1 MTKWIR
7 WSGLAG
13 FVAVV
18 ALLVVF
24 MLFALGPII
33 KISIETF
40 GSQAVGAKVDV
51 EDVSVSFSPLA
62 LTITGV
68 QVADKESPMENVV
81 SSDQALANLNV
92 LPLFLGK
99 AIVPDLSLQGVVLG
113 SSRTVSGALSE
124 KAKEETKV
132 EEKSAKQAST
142 QESSQTS
149 DADAAAEEQ
158 SKALPSADEI
168 LERETLLTVTEGE
181 AFKTSFDE
189 HKTSLDSALSNL
201 PNDNALKTYETK
213 LNGLLKG
220 KFKNLDDFKQRKK
233 ELDTLQAQ
241 FKKDKAAIKQAKSAI
256 KNAKSDLKTKFSAL
270 KKAPKQDLDNLK
282 GKYTLDGAGA
292 SNLAAL
298 LFGDDA
304 GPMAEKALGYY
315 EKVRPLLVD
324 EEASADKQAAQDKR
338 LEGRFVH
345 FETDRPLPELW
356 VQNLNFTMTL
366 PAIASA
372 ESLGVIAVTVTDI
385 THQPEVIGKPIKI
398 KAQGLNLKN
407 MKSLDLNG
415 VLDHRTSPGRDA
427 FDLKINGW
435 ELSEVKLGLA
445 GLKLA
450 SSETQVLAKAV
461 LVDGDLN
468 VNSETLFSK
477 AKFVTKDRTVFAKEM
492 LGALKNINRFTVNAN
507 AQGEMTDP
515 SVSIKSDLDKQLKS
529 AFDKRIGEKQA
540 QLEKDLKNKLNKKLL
555 SYAGDYEAELKQL
568 NLAEG
573 GLSSKTKA
581 LEKLGKSKISS
592 YEDQLKAEAKAKA
605 DAKKAKAKAQAD
617 AKKAKAKA
625 DADKKKKELER
636 KAKEKFKKL
645 F

>member
-13 FVAVV
+13 FGAVV
-18 ALLVVF
+18 ALLAAF

-33 KISIETF
+33 KMSIETF

-51 EDVSVSFSPLA
+51 EDVSVSFDPLA

-81 SSDQALANLNV
+81 SFDQALANLNV

-113 SSRTVSGALSE
+113 SSRSVSGALAEDVEVAE
-124 KAKEETKV
+124 KQPEETSEV
-132 EEKSAKQAST
+132 KSNEAK
-142 QESSQTS
+142 SSEAK
-149 DADAAAEEQ
+149 ADASSE
-158 SKALPSADEI
+158 SKSLPSADEI

-181 AFKTSFDE
+181 AFKASFEE
-189 HKTSLDSALSNL
+189 HQATLDSSINNL
-201 PNDNALKTYETK
+201 PTEQALKTYETK

-220 KFKNLDDFKQRKK
+220 KFKSLDDFKQRKK
-233 ELDTLQAQ
+233 ELETLQAQ

-256 KNAKSDLKTKFSAL
+256 KNAKSDLKTKYSAL
-270 KKAPKQDLDNLK
+270 KKAPKQDLNNLK

-324 EEASADKQAAQDKR
+324 EEAKADKQASQEKR

-356 VQNLNFTMTL
+356 IQNLNFTMSL
-366 PAIASA
+366 PAMASA

-385 THQPEVIGKPIKI
+385 THQPEIIGKPIKV
-398 KAQGLNLKN
+398 KAQGLNLNN
-407 MKSLDLNG
+407 MQSLDLNG

-427 FDLKINGW
+427 FDLQINGW
-435 ELSEVKLGLA
+435 SLSNVNLGLA

-450 SSETQVLAKAV
+450 SSEAQVLAKAV
-461 LVDGDLN
+461 LVDGELN

-477 AKFVTKDRTVFAKEM
+477 AAFVTKDRTVFAKEM
-492 LGALKNINRFTVNAN
+492 LGALKNINRFTVNAK
-507 AQGEMTDP
+507 AQGEIDDP
-515 SVSIKSDLDKQLKS
+515 SVSIKSDLDQQLKS

-540 QLEKDLKNKLNKKLL
+540 QLEKDLKNKLNNKLL

-568 NLAEG
+568 NLTEG
-573 GLSSKTKA
+573 SLSSKTKA
-581 LEKLGKSKISS
+581 IEKLGKSKLSS
-592 YEDQLKAEAKAKA
+592 YQDQLKAEAKAKA
-605 DAKKAKAKAQAD
+605 KAKAD

-636 KAKEKFKKL
+636 KAKEKLKKL